1 LDQEDGELMG
11 AFGDLIDWFSDGEH
25 WTGPDGVP
33 IRVLEHIEISA
44 AGVAF
49 ALAVAVPVGFLIGH
63 FRRGQFAAVSIANL
77 GRAIPSFAILSIVFQ
92 VMATYFGA
100 AAFGFWPTVIALFLL
115 AIPPILTNTYVGI
128 EGVDRDTVEAARGMG
143 MTEGQVLAKL
153 ELPLAIPLMIAGIRT
168 AAVQVVATATLAA
181 LIAGGG
187 LGRYIIDGFAQND
200 TPKVLA
206 GAVLVAVLAIVTELG
221 FGLLER
227 VVSPRTSS
235 QGRRR
240 RREPVLSEAFPSS
253 DAGLVAGG

>member
-1 LDQEDGELMG
+1 MR
-11 AFGDLIDWFSDGEH
+11 AFGDLARWFADGAH
-25 WTGPDGVP
+25 WTGPEGVP
-33 IRVLEHIEISA
+33 TRVLEHIELSV
-44 AGVAF
+44 VAV
-49 ALAVAVPVGFLIGH
+49 ALALIVAVPVGLIIGH
-63 FRRGQFAAVSIANL
+63 VRRGEFVAVSVANL

-92 VMATYFGA
+92 IMLTYFGS

-143 MTEGQVLAKL
+143 MRGGQVLTRL
-153 ELPLAIPLMIAGIRT
+153 EMPLAMPFMVAGIRT

-187 LGRYIIDGFAQND
+187 LGRYIIDGFAQGD
-200 TPKVLA
+200 TPQVLA
-206 GAVLVAVLAIVTELG
+206 GAVLVADLAIVTELG
-221 FGLLER
+221 LGLVER

-240 RREPVLSEAFPSS
+240 RSAEPAAAIVKTA
-253 DAGLVAGG
+253 

>member
-1 LDQEDGELMG
+1 MNVFAEMARWFADGKN
-11 AFGDLIDWFSDGEH
+11 
-25 WTGPDGVP
+25 WTGRNGVP
-33 IRVLEHIEISA
+33 TRLLEHIEISA
-44 AGVAF
+44 AGVAL
-49 ALAVAVPVGFLIGH
+49 ALLVALPVGLLIGH
-63 FRRGQFAAVSIANL
+63 VRRGEFLAVSIANL

-92 VMATYFGA
+92 IMLTYFGK

-115 AIPPILTNTYVGI
+115 AIPPILTNTYVGV

-143 MTEGQVLAKL
+143 MTGGQVLTRL
-153 ELPLAIPLMIAGIRT
+153 ELPLALPLMIAGIRT

-187 LGRYIIDGFAQND
+187 LGRYIIDGFAQGD
-200 TPKVLA
+200 TPQVLA
-206 GAVLVAVLAIVTELG
+206 GAVLVAVLAILTELG

-240 RREPVLSEAFPSS
+240 RREPVLSEGLPPS
-253 DAGLVAGG
+253 DAGLVAGA